1 MYIDAKKED
10 FTVDTTFAVSFQGM
24 LPDVR
29 KDSIYIAPESLR
41 TTLFQSLKD
50 RFSIDPVSYDAG
62 LCFSVRDVRGEFSF
76 TDNFES
82 IIRTLSLTIC
92 NVVMKYYRRKV
103 KPAITFAIERAKNAV
118 CPTAPRF
125 LRL

>member
-1 MYIDAKKED
+1 MYIDAKRED
-10 FTVDTTFAVSFQGM
+10 FTVDMTFAVSFHGM

-29 KDSIYIAPESLR
+29 KDSIYIAPETLKTSLV
-41 TTLFQSLKD
+41 QSYEA
-50 RFSIDPVSYDAG
+50 RFSIAPALIDAG
-62 LCFSVRDVRGEFSF
+62 LCFCVRDVRGEFSF

-118 CPTAPRF
+118 RPTAPRF